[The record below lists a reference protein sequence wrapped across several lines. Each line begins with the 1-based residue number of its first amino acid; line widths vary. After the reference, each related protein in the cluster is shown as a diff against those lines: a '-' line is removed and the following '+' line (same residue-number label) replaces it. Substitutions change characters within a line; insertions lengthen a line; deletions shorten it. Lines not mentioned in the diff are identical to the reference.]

1 MKFKAYNPAAIPTT
15 PRQITQAKY
24 NRSRANL
31 LLVIVFTVV
40 NLFTVT
46 FGNTYFLFSANLPML
61 FPAVAAE
68 IAADPLYMT
77 EMGLMP
83 EDGTAV
89 IIIGLIM
96 GLILTV
102 PYLLCWIF
110 SKKRP
115 GWMVAALAFFSIDC
129 LVLLGLY
136 NLTDVLFD
144 LLIHGWVMFYLITGV
159 SHGFKLKTMPE
170 DEPLPSFEEIV
181 SETES
186 TPEVAVIAEESAVE
200 ANVESDVESD
210 AVMSDA
216 PVSEKEEP
224 IVARSFDEILT
235 ESEKGDQ

>member
-1 MKFKAYNPAAIPTT
+1 MKFKANNPATVPTT
-15 PRQITQAKY
+15 PRQVTQMKY

-61 FPAVAAE
+61 FPAVPAE
-68 IAADPLYMT
+68 IAADT
-77 EMGLMP
+77 EYLTAMGMMP
-83 EDGTAV
+83 EDGM
-89 IIIGLIM
+89 IIILVGLVL

-115 GWMVAALAFFSIDC
+115 GWMVAALVFFSIDC

-136 NLTDVLFD
+136 DLTDVLFD

-159 SHGFKLKTMPE
+159 THGFKLKKMPE
-170 DEPLPSFEEIV
+170 DEPLPSFQEIISEAEAASEAVVITEE
-181 SETES
+181 EALGT
-186 TPEVAVIAEESAVE
+186 VE
-200 ANVESDVESD
+200 ADVEADVEISD
-210 AVMSDA
+210 ET
-216 PVSEKEEP
+216 VSEKEEP
-224 IVARSFDEILT
+224 VIARSFDEILA
-235 ESEKGDQ
+235 ENEKGDL

>member
-1 MKFKAYNPAAIPTT
+1 MKFNTNNPPVVPTT
-15 PRQITQAKY
+15 PRQVTEAKY
-24 NRSRANL
+24 KRSRANL

-61 FPAVAAE
+61 FPAVATE
-68 IAADPLYMT
+68 IAADSEYLLSL
-77 EMGLMP
+77 GLMP

-89 IIIGLIM
+89 VIVGLIL

-115 GWMVAALAFFSIDC
+115 GWMVAALVFFSIDC

-136 NLTDVLFD
+136 DLTDVLFD

-159 SHGFKLKTMPE
+159 THGFKLKTMPE
-170 DEPLPSFEEIV
+170 DEPRPSFENIV
-181 SETES
+181 SEAES
-186 TPEVAVIAEESAVE
+186 TPEVAVITEEAAVE
-200 ANVESDVESD
+200 ANVESD
-210 AVMSDA
+210 AVMSDT
-216 PVSEKEEP
+216 PVSEKKE
-224 IVARSFDEILT
+224 IVIARSFDEIMA
-235 ESEKGDQ
+235 ENSKGDL

>member
-61 FPAVAAE
+61 FPAVATE

-136 NLTDVLFD
+136 DLTSVLFD

-159 SHGFKLKTMPE
+159 THGFKLKTMPE

-186 TPEVAVIAEESAVE
+186 TPEVAVITEEAAVE
-200 ANVESDVESD
+200 TNVESDVEI
-210 AVMSDA
+210 SDA

-224 IVARSFDEILT
+224 IVARSFDEILA
-235 ESEKGDQ
+235 ESEKGDR

>member
-1 MKFKAYNPAAIPTT
+1 MKFRTNNPAAVPTT
-15 PRQITQAKY
+15 PRQITEAKY
-24 NRSRANL
+24 KRSRANL

-61 FPAVAAE
+61 FPAVATE
-68 IAADPLYMT
+68 IAADAEYLLSL
-77 EMGLMP
+77 GLMP

-89 IIIGLIM
+89 VIVGLIL

-115 GWMVAALAFFSIDC
+115 GWMVAALVFFSIDC

-136 NLTDVLFD
+136 DLTDVLFD

-159 SHGFKLKTMPE
+159 THGFKLKTMPE
-170 DEPLPSFEEIV
+170 DEPLPSFQDITAE
-181 SETES
+181 
-186 TPEVAVIAEESAVE
+186 EVAAEAPVE
-200 ANVESDVESD
+200 ACEEVPAADVEIPEE
-210 AVMSDA
+210 AVVEET
-216 PVSEKEEP
+216 VSKEEEP
-224 IVARSFDEILT
+224 VTARSFDEILT

>member
-1 MKFKAYNPAAIPTT
+1 MKFRTNNPAAIPTT

-89 IIIGLIM
+89 IIIGLIL

-115 GWMVAALAFFSIDC
+115 GWMVAALVFFSIDC

-136 NLTDVLFD
+136 DLTDVLFD

-159 SHGFKLKTMPE
+159 THGFKLKTMPE

-186 TPEVAVIAEESAVE
+186 TPEVAVITEEAAVE
-200 ANVESDVESD
+200 TNVESDVEI
-210 AVMSDA
+210 SDA

-224 IVARSFDEILT
+224 IVARSFDEILA
-235 ESEKGDQ
+235 ESEKGDR